1 MLMLTGQHSAP
12 EPHAQTHIVLQGLFQ
27 AQFRVGQKI
36 HVRLAREVSTVGLL
50 INRRPP
56 VFG

>member
-1 MLMLTGQHSAP
+1 MLTGQHSAP

>member
-1 MLMLTGQHSAP
+1 MLTGQHSTP